1 MPARLIRVIA
11 SALVGTA
18 AVATVQAAEE
28 IPPVGDLKEVYHE
41 AAVISGGVIVGVM
54 RSGPPSDVSPFLSA
68 KLPTDWA
75 DVEICARVVSSDGRY
90 QAERAYLV
98 PSGWRDNVA
107 LMPYQTRF
115 PEKLARY
122 DSEHIAVAVSQGN
135 CGARP
140 TRFVPAS
147 WNAEELS
154 EDHGIVLLVN
164 SIRASEVYLFAGR
177 DLTASEVLCMPA
189 DKGSRA
195 AFDYRCEI
203 PVNDLSGGVVEVE
216 LNRVRDRKLD
226 PPLYFELVLVRE

>member
-1 MPARLIRVIA
+1 MSARLIRVIA
-11 SALVGTA
+11 SALVGTV

-28 IPPVGDLKEVYHE
+28 IPPVGDFKEVYHE

-90 QAERAYLV
+90 QAERTYLV

-115 PEKLARY
+115 PDKLARY

-135 CGARP
+135 CGARKARP
-140 TRFVPAS
+140 CLTVWTRLMSGFVYP
-147 WNAEELS
+147 L
-154 EDHGIVLLVN
+154 I
-164 SIRASEVYLFAGR
+164 
-177 DLTASEVLCMPA
+177 
-189 DKGSRA
+189 
-195 AFDYRCEI
+195 
-203 PVNDLSGGVVEVE
+203 LSGRNTPRTTVSTATSGRFPRIRRIHMSPYDKTNCI
-216 LNRVRDRKLD
+216 L
-226 PPLYFELVLVRE
+226 